1 MGMVSVCSSFTVYV
15 HIKTRERDKSTFN
28 FTSFQLISNAHF
40 IARNSSMFYDELN
53 GPSQKCCVSANP
65 LGHPYTV
72 GVSGLSKI
80 FGKITTANNM
90 TFDRFMKAFV

>member
-1 MGMVSVCSSFTVYV
+1 MFTCSLFMCIS
-15 HIKTRERDKSTFN
+15 KQKRETSTFN

-80 FGKITTANNM
+80 FEKITTANNM